1 MAISSRGYTCI
12 ANFDIL
18 ILIDSFCRGEV
29 VSVMDGP
36 NFTRMRSK
44 VLEEC
49 DKEDQVMA
57 GASRRSSIAIEEAVP
72 CNLQNMAA

>member
-1 MAISSRGYTCI
+1 
-12 ANFDIL
+12 
-18 ILIDSFCRGEV
+18 
-29 VSVMDGP
+29 MDGP

-57 GASRRSSIAIEEAVP
+57 GASRRSSIAIEDAVP